1 MFTSD
6 FKKALSGKIKPFLA
20 RSTCHEIS
28 KMKYDTQEERFA
40 LLVEA
45 CRYVR
50 PNVGYFPVPK
60 PGGPVPD
67 LAKISSILAEI
78 GTAAFNQAIFFHNLD
93 LLLAELSGE
102 FNELSNGEPNY
113 AALADYVDGKA
124 KLEDFCAV
132 STVVSVHNKVFT
144 FVGKSKKSYSGKGV
158 KDLAKLKGPEVEDI
172 IDGSDD
178 PIAKWCSEHKD
189 EVKNESKNFRM
200 SLISVLGYVMFP
212 EGEESKIVKYVKKRL
227 EESKQ

>member
-20 RSTCHEIS
+20 RSTCNEIS

-50 PNVGYFPVPK
+50 PNVGHFPLPK

-67 LAKISSILAEI
+67 LAKVSAILAEI
-78 GTAAFNQAIFFHNLD
+78 GTASFNQAIFFHCLD
-93 LLLAELSGE
+93 KLVGELSGE
-102 FNELSNGEPNY
+102 FNDLSNGEPNY

-124 KLEDFCAV
+124 TIEDFCAI
-132 STVVSVHNKVFT
+132 STSVSVHNKVFT
-144 FVGKSKKSYSGKGV
+144 FVGKSGKQYSGKGV
-158 KDLAKLKGPEVEDI
+158 KDLAKLKGPEVEDA

-178 PIAKWCSEHKD
+178 PVAKWCAEHKED
-189 EVKNESKNFRM
+189 VKKEFKNLRM
-200 SLISVLGYVMFP
+200 CLISVLGYVMFP
-212 EGEESKIVKYVKKRL
+212 E
-227 EESKQ
+227 